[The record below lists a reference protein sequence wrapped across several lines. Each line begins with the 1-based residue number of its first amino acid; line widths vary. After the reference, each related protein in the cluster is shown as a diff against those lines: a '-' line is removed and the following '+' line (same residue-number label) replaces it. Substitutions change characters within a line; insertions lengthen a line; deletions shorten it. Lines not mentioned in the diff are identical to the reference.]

1 MTTQSSSDMKQDE
14 LTICKAFIR
23 CSASESI
30 LGRASALMETK
41 GFSESG
47 LLSRGRESSR
57 VKIVEV
63 EDGGWRKE
71 SVERKMESER

>member
-1 MTTQSSSDMKQDE
+1 MKQDE

-47 LLSRGRESSR
+47 LLSRRREPSR
-57 VKIVEV
+57 VKTVEM

-71 SVERKMESER
+71 SVERKMKVRDDSSKRK